1 VFITFQTPLRSGWT
15 PSGPRFAF
23 HAVAVDESA
32 LDIVEDPSI
41 GIVWHAPSA
50 VANASTDTSLFMTP
64 PRSPNHL
71 STTSVTGL
79 RRRLRKLLRAGS
91 FEDIASG

>member
-1 VFITFQTPLRSGWT
+1 
-15 PSGPRFAF
+15 
-23 HAVAVDESA
+23 VDESA

-64 PRSPNHL
+64 PHEFPDRFRAL
-71 STTSVTGL
+71 TGRRTS
-79 RRRLRKLLRAGS
+79 K
-91 FEDIASG
+91 